1 MYIGCGWKGNFA
13 MVARYEDNT
22 EFTFYGRD
30 EDDCV
35 SKMADAQDKHG
46 DVTWYSGLCDDDYV
60 DGEYCPMEIR
70 YSLWR
75 GDK

>member
-1 MYIGCGWKGNFA
+1 MYIGSGYKGNFA
-13 MVARYEDNT
+13 MVARYEDDA
-22 EFTFYGRD
+22 ELTFYGRD

-35 SKMADAQDKHG
+35 WKMADVQDKHG
-46 DVTWYSGLCDDDYV
+46 NVTWYSGLCDDDYV

-75 GDK
+75 GDD